1 MSARNFKFV
10 SPGVVMEEIDR
21 SVTAGDITADPGPV
35 IIGRSATG
43 PSMRPV
49 QVNSYTDFIELFGN
63 PVAGHSTPDT
73 WRDGNYSSPTYA
85 AYAAQAFLRS
95 DAAPITFI
103 RTLGL
108 QSATPESTGKSGWT
122 TANSA
127 NGTLASDGG
136 AYGLFVME
144 SGSATMTATLAAVL
158 YINEGTP
165 ILSGSFLD
173 GSGAS
178 TTHGSLGLCKNETGD
193 ALSFRLMILDPAD
206 PAPAS
211 AKEDVVISLNSGKGN
226 FIRNVLNTSPLLV
239 NGSTIATDDL
249 KTYWLGETYEE
260 SVKALSGS
268 TNNYATLI
276 PLTDT
281 TTGREDMQRDFTHAS
296 TGWFISQDLSSNHG
310 AYNPASMQKL
320 FKIEALDAGEWSQ
333 NNIKVSIENLA
344 LAADDS
350 LKDDPKSGYGTFT
363 LVVRSASD
371 TDSAQERLEV
381 FTSLSLNPASPD
393 YIARRIGDASST
405 WQQAKERFLETGDHA
420 NISKYIR
427 VVPHSDLSDAVSGVD
442 ARCLPY
448 GVLGPAKLKDSGDCE
463 DSAFS
468 ATETLLH
475 TTTSTP
481 AAGVTGSGLK
491 LGGSTAI
498 VTFKFA
504 DMPLVASSAGAE
516 IEDTYFGASFSAGF
530 GDYLRALP
538 AGASAKTTHQW
549 AFSLDDIALTTT
561 AGIETAEYAA
571 NTRKLGGGQD
581 WKVVI
586 DNSTV
591 NFTTPLHGGFNGEDI
606 TELDPYRNTLLDA
619 ATENSRCAF
628 NTIQQAINMIKDPEV
643 VEMNLAAIPGITNAS
658 LTGRLVDVC
667 EQRADALAIIDLPKL
682 YYPRAELALYA
693 DASKRTGDTPTEI
706 ASDAKTANRD
716 SSYGCT
722 YAPWVKIYDSLNDQS
737 VWVPPSVVAL
747 GTMGSS
753 EAASAVWFAPAGFN
767 RGGLTEGS
775 AGLPVTAVSQKLT
788 SKERDALYDARINPI
803 ASFPAEGIVVFGQKT
818 LQIKSSALNRINV
831 RRMLN
836 HVKKEISKI
845 ANSTLF
851 EQNIQSTWTNF
862 TAKADPFL
870 SSVQSGFGLQEYKLV
885 LDETTTTPD
894 LVDRNIMYA
903 KVYLKPARA
912 IEFIALDF
920 IITNS
925 GASFD
930 D

>member
-108 QSATPESTGKSGWT
+108 QSANAATGGEAGWT

-127 NGTLASDGG
+127 HGTTLADDGG

-144 SGSATMTATLAAVL
+144 SGSAEMTATLAAVL

-165 ILSGSFLD
+165 ILKGTFL
-173 GSGAS
+173 SSSS
-178 TTHGSLGLCKNETGD
+178 TLATSGSLGLCKNETDD
-193 ALSFRLMILDPAD
+193 ALGFRLMIMGVD
-206 PAPAS
+206 S
-211 AKEDVVISLNSGKGN
+211 GGTEETKEDVVISLNSGKGN
-226 FIRNVLNTSPLLV
+226 FIRNVLNTSPLVV
-239 NGSTIATDDL
+239 NSATTTADNL

-260 SVKALSGS
+260 SLAHLVSS
-268 TNNYATLI
+268 DNYATLV
-276 PLTDT
+276 PLTDG

-296 TGWFISQDLSSNHG
+296 TGWFISQDLTSNHT
-310 AYNPASMQKL
+310 AYLPASMQKL

-344 LAADDS
+344 SSADS
-350 LKDDPKSGYGTFT
+350 TLTDDPKSGYGTFT

-371 TDSAQERLEV
+371 TDNAQERLEV
-381 FTSLSLNPASPD
+381 FTNLSLNPASPD
-393 YIARRIGDASST
+393 YIARRIGDATST
-405 WQQAKERFLETGDHA
+405 WQQLEKRFVPGGGDYD

-427 VVPHSDLSDAVSGVD
+427 VVTNDNGTGD
-442 ARCLPY
+442 ARNLPY
-448 GVLGPAKLKDSGDCE
+448 GIIGPAKLKDGSADETSFAAGTLLAGTGYTSGDVPFPG
-463 DSAFS
+463 A
-468 ATETLLH
+468 
-475 TTTSTP
+475 
-481 AAGVTGSGLK
+481 
-491 LGGSTAI
+491 GGSTGLRIDSSAES

-504 DMPLVASSAGAE
+504 DMPLVTSSAGAE

-538 AGASAKTTHQW
+538 TGASALTTHQW
-549 AFSLDDIALTTT
+549 AFSLDDVVLSTTD
-561 AGIETAEYAA
+561 GIETAAYAA
-571 NTRKLGGGQD
+571 GNRVGGSQD
-581 WKVVI
+581 WKAVI
-586 DNSTV
+586 DNGTV
-591 NFTTPLHGGFNGEDI
+591 NFTAPLHGGFNGEDI
-606 TELDPYRNTLLDA
+606 TELDPYRNELLTT
-619 ATENSRCAF
+619 ATEINSYAF

-643 VEMNLAAIPGITNAS
+643 VEMNLATIPGITNAS

-667 EQRADALAIIDLPKL
+667 EQRADALAIIDLPNL

-693 DASKRTGDTPTEI
+693 DASKRVGSSPDLI
-706 ASDAKTANRD
+706 ASAAKTENRD